1 MKPLRAGHFPVSPK
15 KFPAPAEKVPCAR
28 EENSLPRKTGNL
40 LQVIGNVAS
49 TQSETAE
56 SVPIPKKSLPESL
69 PPGNSSSPLMI
80 GVGVEVL
87 VERRVSV
94 GRRFTHERV
103 FDGLDKA
110 EHLALRHRHRRRLGP
125 QQRHA
130 LRIASASCSGSAHGL
145 VFGLDDE

>member
-1 MKPLRAGHFPVSPK
+1 MMRWLVDRFHETTQSRAFPCLPK
-15 KFPAPAEKVPCAR
+15 KIPCPAEKVPCAR

-80 GVGVEVL
+80 WVGVEVL

-94 GRRFTHERV
+94 GRRFAHERV

-110 EHLALRHRHRRRLGP
+110 EHLALRHRHRRLGS
-125 QQRHA
+125 QQRHT
-130 LRIASASCSGSAHGL
+130 LRIASASCS
-145 VFGLDDE
+145 